1 MSTMITHT
9 AMISVSTIIR
19 TRAGIHF
26 RSIATDTLD
35 MAVAQ
40 IRPRH
45 MTTVFVT
52 TLVTASVEQMPRI
65 CTNTGLFFQ
74 RLSKNAACALLR
86 SRAGAAGFA
95 GAGRA
100 TVSLIAQ
107 PPPAGCRPAPRRR
120 SGWPSRRSRLW
131 WPP

>member
-1 MSTMITHT
+1 MNARPGGLARPKASVRPMTMQLVMIRPTYGPSCREMSGSQARSTMSTMITHT

-26 RSIATDTLD
+26 RRIETDRLD

-65 CTNTGLFFQ
+65 CTNTGLFFP
-74 RLSKNAACALLR
+74 RLSKNAA
-86 SRAGAAGFA
+86 
-95 GAGRA
+95 
-100 TVSLIAQ
+100 
-107 PPPAGCRPAPRRR
+107 
-120 SGWPSRRSRLW
+120 
-131 WPP
+131 